1 VPDALA
7 IVPDLHIQFHIIDTQ
22 KAERIRCTTVF
33 LTSHLQNTVTT
44 PQQFNGIAEYSE
56 RNLVACTSIV
66 VITQINLIK
75 RKAFRE
81 NISASITEVE
91 E

>member
-22 KAERIRCTTVF
+22 KAERNRCTTVF
-33 LTSHLQNTVTT
+33 LYLQNTVT

-56 RNLVACTSIV
+56 RNLLACTSIV

-75 RKAFRE
+75 
-81 NISASITEVE
+81 I
-91 E
+91 